1 MTTPTPPV
9 GWNPDPDGKPH
20 LRWWDGKQWT
30 SATKALPRT
39 ATPDGPGWFP
49 LPSNPKIEH
58 YWDGEKFTEQ
68 RTVAATTEQRSKGSK
83 GKVALAVA
91 AVAVAALA
99 VTLYARGDA
108 EDDKSAN
115 APTSSAAGTT
125 ISSVITSPTTSPVST
140 PVVPITTPA
149 RTSATNQAVDAMLVE
164 VLDAEGIRY
173 SSKAAIV
180 DLAEGVCNDFGR
192 GANYADEV
200 AGVTIGSNGA
210 YDLADASFIVGAAVA
225 GYCPQFESA
234 LPGR

>member
-68 RTVAATTEQRSKGSK
+68 RTVTATTEQRSKGSK

-91 AVAVAALA
+91 ALAALALA

-115 APTSSAAGTT
+115 APTSAARTTVSSA
-125 ISSVITSPTTSPVST
+125 ITSRTPSPAPTPDVPLAT
-140 PVVPITTPA
+140 PV
-149 RTSATNQAVDAMLVE
+149 RTSVTKQAVDATLVE

-173 SSKAAIV
+173 SSKTAIV
-180 DLAEGVCNDFGR
+180 DLAQGVCNDFGR

-225 GYCPQFESA
+225 GYCPQFEGA